1 MLTLDWSVLSNPD
14 ASLAA
19 PSSARSPCATARS
32 KVEASQPEGKRLEAM
47 LLRVDDKLSR
57 TERTLRA
64 EDEKAVA
71 DELLH
76 DVEDALDAGDEAL
89 EIVRGR

>member
-1 MLTLDWSVLSNPD
+1 
-14 ASLAA
+14 
-19 PSSARSPCATARS
+19 
-32 KVEASQPEGKRLEAM
+32 M